1 MNCTAILRVISRAGS
16 SHVSPIGRFRRRIFL
31 SRGISIG
38 KNLLVSFW
46 MASGGGSQ
54 YRVNSQ
60 FYWFSFL
67 IAGRAMS
74 SMPSTR
80 KFPTFRPRARML
92 LLLGDQLI
100 RDAGLAV
107 FELVKNAYDA
117 DATSCT
123 VTMHDITDPARAS
136 VTIED
141 DGVGMDLLTITD
153 VWLEP
158 GTDYRAK
165 EREQKKRTTKF
176 KRLPLGEKG
185 VGRFA
190 VHKLGQVIEL
200 VTRRRGEDEVVVRI
214 DWADFEN
221 AEYLSE
227 VPVSAKT
234 RKPQVFTGSQT
245 GTRIEVTQLREKGW
259 TKRKVR
265 DLHRAI
271 TSICSPFGAPDDFVA
286 SLLLEPESDWLD
298 GLLDM
303 KTVLQQSLFRVSG
316 LIRGSELTYR
326 LRIPPA
332 GGVAGPT
339 RGPQRQDKAM
349 HAPLAIR
356 RRSRRGA

>member
-1 MNCTAILRVISRAGS
+1 
-16 SHVSPIGRFRRRIFL
+16 
-31 SRGISIG
+31 
-38 KNLLVSFW
+38 
-46 MASGGGSQ
+46 
-54 YRVNSQ
+54 
-60 FYWFSFL
+60 
-67 IAGRAMS
+67 
-74 SMPSTR
+74 
-80 KFPTFRPRARML
+80 
-92 LLLGDQLI
+92 
-100 RDAGLAV
+100 
-107 FELVKNAYDA
+107 
-117 DATSCT
+117 
-123 VTMHDITDPARAS
+123 MHDITDPARAS
-136 VTIED
+136 VIIED
-141 DGVGMDLLTITD
+141 DGVGMDLSTITD

-165 EREQKKRTTKF
+165 EREQKKRTPKF

-316 LIRGSELTYR
+316 LIRGSELTYDYEFRPLEGLRDR
-326 LRIPPA
+326 LEGRN
-332 GGVAGPT
+332 VKT
-339 RGPQRQDKAM
+339 RRCTLRWP
-349 HAPLAIR
+349 
-356 RRSRRGA
+356 